1 LFRDHE
7 NRYLV
12 ASVGLVLVLT
22 ALVAVYETAFKTDDS
37 AIETI
42 LAIAQG
48 VSSAV
53 AIAVTAIA
61 LWEVLVIFAE
71 KYKARRYEE
80 GRQEGRKEGQ
90 RQERRAWEE
99 WNARRLE
106 ALERGEPF
114 DEPTPSSWED
124 MK

>member
-1 LFRDHE
+1 MFRDHE

-22 ALVAVYETAFKTDDS
+22 ALVAVYETVFKTDDS
-37 AIETI
+37 ATETI

-80 GRQEGRKEGQ
+80 GRKEGQ

-99 WNARRLE
+99 WNARRLG

-124 MK
+124 ME